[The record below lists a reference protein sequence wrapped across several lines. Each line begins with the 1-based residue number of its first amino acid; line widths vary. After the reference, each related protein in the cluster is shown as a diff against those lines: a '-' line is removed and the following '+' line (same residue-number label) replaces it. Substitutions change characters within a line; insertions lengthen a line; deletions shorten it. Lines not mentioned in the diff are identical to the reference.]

1 MSKPERQ
8 NQLSRCI
15 KLLTALA
22 PHIVSG
28 LSVTELS
35 QKAGLPAS
43 VVCRD
48 MEELKAVGWAEK
60 LESGRWSL
68 TTRPISLAAACDLS
82 LKTARERQDDFKRN
96 VAAGAFRLLEN

>member
-1 MSKPERQ
+1 MGKSERR
-8 NQLSRCI
+8 NQLSRCVS
-15 KLLTALA
+15 LMTALA

-48 MEELKAVGWAEK
+48 MEELRAVGWAEK

-68 TTRPISLAAACDLS
+68 TTKPISCRRLRSGTQDCPRTAGRFQTQRYRRGFPAA
-82 LKTARERQDDFKRN
+82 
-96 VAAGAFRLLEN
+96 

>member
-1 MSKPERQ
+1 MSGPERR

-15 KLLTALA
+15 TLMTALA

-35 QKAGLPAS
+35 LKAGLSAS

-48 MEELKAVGWAEK
+48 MEELKAVGWTEK

-68 TTRPISLAAACDLS
+68 TTKPISLAVACDLA
-82 LKTARERQDDFKRN
+82 LRTARERQDDFKRN
-96 VAAGAFRLLEN
+96 VTAGAFRLMEK

>member
-1 MSKPERQ
+1 MGKSERR
-8 NQLSRCI
+8 NQLSRCVS
-15 KLLTALA
+15 LMTALA

-43 VVCRD
+43 VV
-48 MEELKAVGWAEK
+48 MEELRAVGWAEK

-68 TTRPISLAAACDLS
+68 TTKPISLATACDLA

-96 VAAGAFRLLEN
+96 VTAGAFRLLEK